1 MAVQIH
7 CIDTKGNRF
16 VMNRFSGENAEAYH
30 DKTKTDALRNHARR
44 MAGEWFKVYPHDNF
58 VVVDV

>member
-1 MAVQIH
+1 
-7 CIDTKGNRF
+7 
-16 VMNRFSGENAEAYH
+16 MNRFSGENAEAYH